1 MKQETPP
8 RISMLSIPARWG
20 ELYYTI
26 FAVLCVAGEA
36 FLVWYEVNGLDA
48 SSSVADTA
56 MRIILG
62 VAPVGVGAALAALI
76 ILKVRDTVMMTWE
89 TFAARREERGRKKG
103 REEGRAEIL
112 AKIGQIL
119 PNENGSSVREDTD
132 DLETLISRIIENPD
146 ALAKLR
152 AMLREMENGE

>member
-1 MKQETPP
+1 
-8 RISMLSIPARWG
+8 MLSIPARWG

-36 FLVWYEVNGLDA
+36 FLVWYEVNRLDA

-103 REEGRAEIL
+103 RAEGRAEIL

-119 PNENGSSVREDTD
+119 PHENGASVPEDPD
-132 DLETLISRIIENPD
+132 DLESLVAKIVENPD

-152 AMLREMENGE
+152 AMLREMEDGE

>member
-1 MKQETPP
+1 
-8 RISMLSIPARWG
+8 MLSIPARWG

-36 FLVWYEVNGLDA
+36 FLVWYEVNRLDA

-89 TFAARREERGRKKG
+89 TFAARREERGRQKG
-103 REEGRAEIL
+103 IEEGRAEGRAEIL

-119 PNENGSSVREDTD
+119 PHENGASVPEDPD
-132 DLETLISRIIENPD
+132 DLESLVAKIVENPD

-152 AMLREMENGE
+152 AMLREMEDVE